1 LNTTASPAVLPAD
14 QSPDRPYPGAGP
26 SNPSAQKNEER
37 VWKMFTPP
45 EAINVIKARSELVTI
60 GSGPEAREVTIR
72 PLSPRQLLNAYQ
84 LISQLLV
91 PLVENLRPGQ
101 DVSLGAILGALG
113 PNIDKVPELI
123 HVILSRGND
132 ISLDWIN
139 DKLDVL
145 LDLQLILPIFLR
157 QNGLEKLFSP
167 KEPSPV
173 GRTSQE
179 GPTRD
184 SNTAEQTAV

>member
-1 LNTTASPAVLPAD
+1 
-14 QSPDRPYPGAGP
+14 
-26 SNPSAQKNEER
+26 
-37 VWKMFTPP
+37 
-45 EAINVIKARSELVTI
+45 
-60 GSGPEAREVTIR
+60 
-72 PLSPRQLLNAYQ
+72 
-84 LISQLLV
+84 
-91 PLVENLRPGQ
+91 
-101 DVSLGAILGALG
+101 
-113 PNIDKVPELI
+113 
-123 HVILSRGND
+123 VILSRGND